1 MGPKRRYNQYL
12 WDQTC
17 DLPVRSKHRLKEK
30 NAAIDESQTTSR
42 QKLID
47 RLDAT
52 SIRAAVES
60 TLSTN
65 STGSSAGDLALTESE
80 KTQAESSPHSERD
93 DSDWEGEELDR
104 PPVTTS
110 SDSSD
115 SAESESSCASDIE
128 DETERSSSSDKDTE
142 LVR

>member
-1 MGPKRRYNQYL
+1 RYNQYL

-17 DLPVRSKHRLKEK
+17 DVPVRSKHRLKET
-30 NAAIDESQTTSR
+30 NAAIDESQTTSG
-42 QKLID
+42 QNLID
-47 RLDAT
+47 GLDAT
-52 SIRAAVES
+52 SMRAAVES

-65 STGSSAGDLALTESE
+65 ITGSAAGDHALTESE
-80 KTQAESSPHSERD
+80 KTQAESSPHSECD

-115 SAESESSCASDIE
+115 PTESESSCASDIE
-128 DETERSSSSDKDTE
+128 DETERSSSSDKDTD
-142 LVR
+142 LVRVTSF